1 VEERLRNSL
10 RELAAAKE
18 PGLFDHVIVNDNLDK
33 ALQQLL
39 STI

>member
-1 VEERLRNSL
+1 MEED
-10 RELAAAKE
+10 
-18 PGLFDHVIVNDNLDK
+18 LFIILLLLIVKDNLDK